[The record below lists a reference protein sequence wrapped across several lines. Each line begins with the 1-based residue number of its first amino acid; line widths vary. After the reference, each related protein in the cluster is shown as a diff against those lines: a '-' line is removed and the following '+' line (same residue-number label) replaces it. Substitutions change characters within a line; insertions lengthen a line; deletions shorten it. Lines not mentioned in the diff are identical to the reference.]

1 MLNSHLLYDADMI
14 ILFGAN
20 PVQLVISVWFC
31 GALGEVL
38 ALKLKLVKS
47 EPISVG
53 EVLQVA
59 ALAAILGG
67 GLAQFQ

>member
-31 GALGEVL
+31 DAFGDVL
-38 ALKLKLVKS
+38 ALKLNLVKS